1 MTEFLN
7 NLFSTVFGENII
19 LATILIA
26 MVPVIELR
34 GAIPFATN
42 PGFWGNLAMNNWT
55 AFGWSLLGSSLIVPV
70 IALIFLPL
78 INWLKKTKLFHKL
91 AVGIENRIKG
101 KSSNIEG
108 AEEKST
114 TFSKTWWKKVI
125 AVFVFV
131 AVPLPFTGVWTGTC
145 VAVFIGLD
153 YLTTCVSVI
162 LGNVVAGVAI
172 TLILQFFPWL
182 NSWLFYI
189 FLILIA
195 VIIVAEIIR
204 HFVKKGKE
212 NGSNDIKLNDNDNT
226 QE

>member
-1 MTEFLN
+1 M
-7 NLFSTVFGENII
+7 
-19 LATILIA
+19 
-26 MVPVIELR
+26 
-34 GAIPFATN
+34 
-42 PGFWGNLAMNNWT
+42 
-55 AFGWSLLGSSLIVPV
+55 
-70 IALIFLPL
+70 
-78 INWLKKTKLFHKL
+78 
-91 AVGIENRIKG
+91 
-101 KSSNIEG
+101 
-108 AEEKST
+108 
-114 TFSKTWWKKVI
+114 I

-182 NSWLFYI
+182 NNWLFYI

-195 VIIVAEIIR
+195 VIIVAEVIR

-212 NGSNDIKLNDNDNT
+212 KNGSNKIQLDDNDNAK
-226 QE
+226 E